1 MNHCDTCL
9 YNGRCKTTAE
19 ECFANNLKYYR
30 NKEWYDAEHTGRR
43 VSWWVYPNHL
53 PFSRFI
59 KSYTPA
65 QAKLLF
71 EWTGWTIVQLGNEKV
86 RYEKSKKP
94 VVFRQYIDI

>member
-86 RYEKSKKP
+86 LYGKSKTP

>member
-9 YNGRCKTTAE
+9 YNGRCKTTAD

-43 VSWWVYPNHL
+43 VSWWVYPTHL

-65 QAKLLF
+65 QAKSLS
-71 EWTGWTIVQLGNEKV
+71 EWTGWTLVQLEDEKV